1 MEKIEPFLKLKPK
14 FNLLYMLLSKHIGTI
29 IVLIF
34 FGALTI
40 PNGGA
45 VYFLIILA
53 VYLVY
58 LAIRLLTINYRL
70 QRTAYLFFEK
80 KLVILKKYGKRREEK
95 ILYTDIDNMY
105 LSNPNYFQSYFQTYL
120 QKYFH
125 MGDIVVKV
133 KNKNFLTN
141 QIRLESLTNIEK
153 TVEDL
158 VHIIYNK

>member
-34 FGALTI
+34 FGALII

-45 VYFLIILA
+45 TYFFMIIVIYALYVIISLLISK
-53 VYLVY
+53 
-58 LAIRLLTINYRL
+58 YRIE
-70 QRTAYLFFEK
+70 RTAYLFFEK
-80 KLVILKKYGKRREEK
+80 QLVILKKYGNRREVK
-95 ILYTDIDNMY
+95 ILYKDIDNMY
-105 LSNPNYFQSYFQTYL
+105 LSNPKYFKSYFQTYL

-125 MGDIVVKV
+125 MGDILIRL
-133 KNKNFLTN
+133 KNKNFLIN
-141 QIRLESLTNIEK
+141 QVKLGSLVNIEK
-153 TVEDL
+153 VVEDL